1 MKIVDKPI
9 EWLRP
14 YENNPR
20 NNEQAVEAVANSINE
35 FGFKV
40 PIVATIDGE
49 IVN

>member
-20 NNEQAVEAVANSINE
+20 NNEQAVEAVANSIKE
-35 FGFKV
+35 RFRLSQRLTEKS
-40 PIVATIDGE
+40 
-49 IVN
+49 